1 MQLGVCWRTSRG
13 NKRYWDSRPQR
24 TSTLFYINAT
34 HNRRDLLRS
43 RTPSLMD
50 VRTRISQDLLLHW
63 TTTEG
68 QRDEVEHRLKDNEGA
83 DTI

>member
-1 MQLGVCWRTSRG
+1 
-13 NKRYWDSRPQR
+13 
-24 TSTLFYINAT
+24 
-34 HNRRDLLRS
+34 
-43 RTPSLMD
+43 MD

-83 DTI
+83 TPSEGQGVQGAEEENSGEKRRGEQRWKRRGEQR